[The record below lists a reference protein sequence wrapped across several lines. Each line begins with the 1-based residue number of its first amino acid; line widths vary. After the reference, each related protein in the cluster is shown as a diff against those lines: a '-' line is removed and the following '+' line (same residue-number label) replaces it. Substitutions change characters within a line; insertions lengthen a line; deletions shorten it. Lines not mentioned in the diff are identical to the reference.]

1 MTEATFKRIGE
12 IIAKNPRI
20 SNYTI
25 TGYKYSGTRLV
36 LHFVDCNQV
45 FDFDEVD
52 GELQVTSFYT
62 ADCKDGEY
70 LENCQ
75 AFNELNRK
83 DQPEG

>member
-62 ADCKDGEY
+62 AKRSARRLTRIIILLIFKY
-70 LENCQ
+70 
-75 AFNELNRK
+75 
-83 DQPEG
+83 